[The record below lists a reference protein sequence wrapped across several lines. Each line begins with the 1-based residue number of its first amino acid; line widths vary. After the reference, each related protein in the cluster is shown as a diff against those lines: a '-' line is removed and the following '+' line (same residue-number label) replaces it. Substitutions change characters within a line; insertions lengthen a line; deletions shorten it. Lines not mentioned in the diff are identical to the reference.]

1 MELKEF
7 LDMMKRKE
15 VIPADSEALRFC
27 GEMTQRALE
36 ITSKINSG
44 YRSPE
49 EIQEMFFELTGE
61 DVRGKLV
68 LLPPFHADFGKIS
81 ISVGT

>member
-36 ITSKINSG
+36 ITAKVIRKIEV
-44 YRSPE
+44 E
-49 EIQEMFFELTGE
+49 E
-61 DVRGKLV
+61 
-68 LLPPFHADFGKIS
+68 
-81 ISVGT
+81 